1 MIIGIYVKSFAK
13 AQYLAQLLTL
23 KNPANSVTKLG
34 RSVLNSTIDLTPHQI
49 DAALFA
55 FQNPLSKGAILA
67 DEVGLGKTIE
77 AGLVIS
83 QLWAENKRKILCITP
98 ASIRKQWQGEL
109 SDKFFIDS
117 FILDTKTYK
126 QCQKEGN
133 ELPFNQKDKVVICS
147 YQYARRMERDIALVD
162 WDLVVIDEAHRLRN
176 VYRSDNKIARSIKKS
191 TAQRKKLLLTATP
204 LQNSLLELYG
214 LVSFVDERIFGN
226 LESFKAQFIQHS
238 DVFDDIPVLSDDAK
252 TTAQMR
258 AERLFNDLKQRIAPI
273 AHRTLRRQVQQY
285 VRYTKRS
292 SITIDFTPSDKEL
305 ELYEKVSEYLRKP
318 SFGVSAS
325 NSALL
330 MLVIRKI
337 LASSSFA
344 ISDTLGKLIER
355 LKKVRETQ
363 YPEPDVNLA
372 EDFESLEEL
381 QDDWAEAGDPQAG
394 CVYPFPKSSKGL
406 SLKDKVRFR
415 EMITDEINQLEDYR
429 KLAKSITEN
438 AKGNALL
445 QGIELAFSQA
455 KQLGSPRK
463 VLVFTESR
471 RTQQYLKE
479 LLDKNGFADCTLT
492 LNGTN
497 TDPASKALLK
507 QWKERHQTDGKIT
520 GIVSADTRA
529 AILEEFKDRAQI
541 LLATE
546 SGAEGLNM
554 QFCNV
559 VVNYDLPWNPQ
570 RIEQRIGR
578 CHRYGQNYDVVV
590 INFLNTANAAD
601 KRVLELLKNKLNL
614 FDGVFGSS
622 DPVLGALESGVD
634 IEKAIADIFQKCR
647 TEQEIQQAF
656 DNLQTQLSD
665 TIAQA
670 TSQTKSKIFDNFDE
684 DVQKRIKGLDKALG
698 DLTQYESYM
707 LAFLQA
713 VLGKSF
719 SYDPNTHSVF
729 ITTPK
734 LPFWQKGWSGT
745 YSLKQS
751 LVSTRPLHL
760 NLPMMQALL
769 QYVLQQKPQ
778 EEQITFDYT
787 HSGKNLAMVKHL
799 VGKSGY
805 LRLVKMT
812 VSALDTTEYLL
823 FSMCTDSG
831 KDLTPEYAQKL
842 FKTLPVAAEPIQIGD
857 KPRRHLLDTCE
868 SRKKQILD
876 QISQENSQYF
886 DAEMDKLD
894 QWADDLKNDLER
906 EIKDL
911 DKEIK
916 ALKKLNRETTALQ
929 EKLSLGRQQKEKED
943 LRRQKRAR
951 LFDEQDEISRR
962 KDHILDDLQQRLQN
976 NVTEQEIFTI
986 GWKVI

>member
-1 MIIGIYVKSFAK
+1 MKSFIQ

-23 KNPANSVTKLG
+23 KNPANSVSKLG

-55 FQNPLSKGAILA
+55 FRNPLSKGAILA

-109 SDKFFIDS
+109 IDKFFIDS

-126 QCQKEGN
+126 QSQRKGN

-176 VYRSDNKIARSIKKS
+176 VYRSDNKIARSIQKS
-191 TAQRKKLLLTATP
+191 TAKRKKLLLTATP

-238 DVFDDIPVLSDDAK
+238 DVFDEIPVLSDDVK
-252 TTAQMR
+252 TAAQMR

-292 SITIDFTPSDKEL
+292 SITIDFTPSEEEL
-305 ELYEKVSEYLRKP
+305 ELYEKVSEYLRNP
-318 SFGVSAS
+318 SFGVSSS
-325 NSALL
+325 NNALL

-381 QDDWAEAGDPQAG
+381 QDDWAEAGDSQAG
-394 CVYPFPKSSKGL
+394 CVYPFPNSSKML
-406 SLKDKVRFR
+406 TFKDKVRCR
-415 EMITDEINQLEDYR
+415 EMISDEIKQLEDYR

-455 KQLGSPRK
+455 KQLGSPCK

-479 LLDKNGFADCTLT
+479 LLDQNGFADCTLT

-497 TDPASKALLK
+497 TEPASKALLK

-578 CHRYGQNYDVVV
+578 CHRYGQKYDVVV

-601 KRVLELLKNKLNL
+601 QRVLELLKNKLNL

-684 DVQKRIKGLDKALG
+684 DVQKRIKGLDKALD

-713 VLGKSF
+713 VLGNSF
-719 SYDPNTHSVF
+719 SYDKSTHSVF

-734 LPFWQKGWSGT
+734 LPFWQKEWNGT

-769 QYVLQQKPQ
+769 QYVLRQKPQ

-787 HSGKNLAMVKHL
+787 HSGKNLAMIKQL

-842 FKTLPVAAEPIQIGD
+842 FQTLPVAAEPIQIGD
-857 KPRRHLLDTCE
+857 KPRHRLLDACDG
-868 SRKKQILD
+868 SKKQILD

-916 ALKKLNRETTALQ
+916 ALKKQNRETTALQ
-929 EKLSLGRQQKEKED
+929 DKLVLGRKQKEKED

-962 KDHILDDLQQRLQN
+962 KDHILDDLQQHLQN

-986 GWKVI
+986 GWKVV

>member
-1 MIIGIYVKSFAK
+1 MKSFAK

-176 VYRSDNKIARSIKKS
+176 VYRSDNKIARSIQKS
-191 TAQRKKLLLTATP
+191 TAKRKKLLLTATP

-292 SITIDFTPSDKEL
+292 SITIDFTPSDDEL

-318 SFGVSAS
+318 SFGVSSS
-325 NSALL
+325 NNALL

-394 CVYPFPKSSKGL
+394 CVYPLPKSSKEL
-406 SLKDKVRFR
+406 SLKDKVHFR
-415 EMITDEINQLEDYR
+415 EMITDEIKQLEDYR

-734 LPFWQKGWSGT
+734 LPFWQKEWSGT

-778 EEQITFDYT
+778 EEQITFDYS
-787 HSGKNLAMVKHL
+787 HSGKNLAMIKHL

-823 FSMCTDSG
+823 FSMCTDTG

-857 KPRRHLLDTCE
+857 NPRHHLLDACE
-868 SRKKQILD
+868 SRKKQVLD

-911 DKEIK
+911 DKEIR
-916 ALKKLNRETTALQ
+916 ALKKLNRDTTILQ
-929 EKLSLGRQQKEKED
+929 EKLALGRQQKEKED

-962 KDHILDDLQQRLQN
+962 KDHLLDDLQQRLQN

>member
-1 MIIGIYVKSFAK
+1 MKSFAK

-176 VYRSDNKIARSIKKS
+176 VYRSDNKIARSIQKS

-252 TTAQMR
+252 TTAQIR
-258 AERLFNDLKQRIAPI
+258 AERLFNALKQRIAPI

-305 ELYEKVSEYLRKP
+305 ELYEKVSEYLRNP

-394 CVYPFPKSSKGL
+394 CVYPLPKSSKEL
-406 SLKDKVRFR
+406 SLKDKVHFR
-415 EMITDEINQLEDYR
+415 EMITDEIKQLEDYR

-520 GIVSADTRA
+520 GIISADTRA
-529 AILEEFKDRAQI
+529 AILEEFKERAQI

-734 LPFWQKGWSGT
+734 LPFWQKEWSGT

-787 HSGKNLAMVKHL
+787 HSGKNLAMIKHL

-857 KPRRHLLDTCE
+857 NPRHHLLDACE
-868 SRKKQILD
+868 SRKKQVLD

-916 ALKKLNRETTALQ
+916 ALKKLNRETSALQ
-929 EKLSLGRQQKEKED
+929 EKLALGRQQKEKED

>member
-1 MIIGIYVKSFAK
+1 MKSFAK

-126 QCQKEGN
+126 QCQKEAN

-176 VYRSDNKIARSIKKS
+176 VYRSDNKIARSIQKS

-238 DVFDDIPVLSDDAK
+238 DVFDEIPVFSDDVK
-252 TTAQMR
+252 TAAQMR

-305 ELYEKVSEYLRKP
+305 ELYEKVSEYLRNP

-394 CVYPFPKSSKGL
+394 CVYPLPKSSKEL
-406 SLKDKVRFR
+406 SLKDKVHFR
-415 EMITDEINQLEDYR
+415 EMITDEIKHLEDYR

-529 AILEEFKDRAQI
+529 AILEEFKERAQI

-734 LPFWQKGWSGT
+734 LPFWQKEWSGT

-857 KPRRHLLDTCE
+857 NPRHHLLDACE
-868 SRKKQILD
+868 SRKKQVLD

-916 ALKKLNRETTALQ
+916 ALKKLNRETSALQ
-929 EKLSLGRQQKEKED
+929 EKLALGRQQKEKED

-986 GWKVI
+986 GWKVV

>member
-126 QCQKEGN
+126 QCQKEAN

-176 VYRSDNKIARSIKKS
+176 VYRSDNKIARSIQKS

-238 DVFDDIPVLSDDAK
+238 DVFDEIPVFSDDVK
-252 TTAQMR
+252 TAAQMR

-305 ELYEKVSEYLRKP
+305 ELYEKVSEYLRNP

-355 LKKVRETQ
+355 LKKVRKTQ

-394 CVYPFPKSSKGL
+394 CVYPLPKSSKEL
-406 SLKDKVRFR
+406 SLKDKVHFR
-415 EMITDEINQLEDYR
+415 EMITDEIKHLEDYR

-529 AILEEFKDRAQI
+529 AILEEFKERAQI

-734 LPFWQKGWSGT
+734 LPFWQKEWSGT

-857 KPRRHLLDTCE
+857 NPRHHLLDACE
-868 SRKKQILD
+868 SRKKQVLD

-916 ALKKLNRETTALQ
+916 ALKKLNRETSALQ
-929 EKLSLGRQQKEKED
+929 EKLALGRQQKEKED

>member
-176 VYRSDNKIARSIKKS
+176 VYRSDNKIARSIQKS
-191 TAQRKKLLLTATP
+191 TAKRKKLLLTATP

-238 DVFDDIPVLSDDAK
+238 DIFDAIPVLSDDVK
-252 TTAQMR
+252 TAAQIR
-258 AERLFNDLKQRIAPI
+258 AERLFNALKQRIAPI

-292 SITIDFTPSDKEL
+292 SITIDFTPSEEEL
-305 ELYEKVSEYLRKP
+305 ELYEKVSEYLRNP
-318 SFGVSAS
+318 SFGVSSS
-325 NSALL
+325 NNALL

-355 LKKVRETQ
+355 LKKMRETQ
-363 YPEPDVNLA
+363 YPEPDVNLT

-381 QDDWAEAGDPQAG
+381 QDDWAEAGDSQAG
-394 CVYPFPKSSKGL
+394 CVYPFPKSSKML
-406 SLKDKVRFR
+406 TFKDKVRFR
-415 EMITDEINQLEDYR
+415 EMITDEIKQLEDYR

-445 QGIELAFSQA
+445 QGIDKAFSQA

-497 TDPASKALLK
+497 TDPTSKALLK

-601 KRVLELLKNKLNL
+601 QRVLELLKDKLNL

-647 TEQEIQQAF
+647 TEREIQQAF

-670 TSQTKSKIFDNFDE
+670 TNQAKSKIFDNFDE

-719 SYDPNTHSVF
+719 SYDKNTQSVF

-734 LPFWQKGWSGT
+734 LPFWQKEWSGT

-769 QYVLQQKPQ
+769 QYALQQKPQ

-857 KPRRHLLDTCE
+857 KPRHHLLDACE
-868 SRKKQILD
+868 SRKKQVLD

-916 ALKKLNRETTALQ
+916 ALKKLNRDTTILQ
-929 EKLSLGRQQKEKED
+929 EKLALGRQQKEKED

>member
-1 MIIGIYVKSFAK
+1 MKSFIQ
-13 AQYLAQLLTL
+13 AQYLAQLLAL
-23 KNPANSVTKLG
+23 KNPANSVSKLG

-55 FQNPLSKGAILA
+55 FRNPLSKGAILA

-109 SDKFFIDS
+109 IDKFFIDS

-126 QCQKEGN
+126 QSQRKGN

-176 VYRSDNKIARSIKKS
+176 VYRSDNKIARSIQKS
-191 TAQRKKLLLTATP
+191 TAKRKKLLLTATP

-238 DVFDDIPVLSDDAK
+238 DVFDEIPVLSDDVK
-252 TTAQMR
+252 TAAQMR

-292 SITIDFTPSDKEL
+292 SITIDFTPSEEEL
-305 ELYEKVSEYLRKP
+305 ELYEKVSEYLRNP
-318 SFGVSAS
+318 SFGVSSS
-325 NSALL
+325 NNALL

-381 QDDWAEAGDPQAG
+381 QDDWAEAGDSQAG
-394 CVYPFPKSSKGL
+394 CVYPFPNSSKML
-406 SLKDKVRFR
+406 TFKDKVRCR
-415 EMITDEINQLEDYR
+415 EMISDEIKQLEDYR

-455 KQLGSPRK
+455 KQLGSPCK

-497 TDPASKALLK
+497 TEPASKALLK

-578 CHRYGQNYDVVV
+578 CHRYGQKYDVVV

-601 KRVLELLKNKLNL
+601 QRVLELLKDKLNL

-670 TSQTKSKIFDNFDE
+670 TNQTKSKIFDNFDE
-684 DVQKRIKGLDKALG
+684 DVQKRIKGLDKALD

-719 SYDPNTHSVF
+719 SYDKNIHSVF

-734 LPFWQKGWSGT
+734 LPFWQKEWSGT
-745 YSLKQS
+745 YTLKQS

-769 QYVLQQKPQ
+769 QFVLQQKPQ

-805 LRLVKMT
+805 LRLVKMA
-812 VSALDTTEYLL
+812 VSALDTTEYLI
-823 FSMCTDSG
+823 FSMCTDNG
-831 KDLTPEYAQKL
+831 EDLTPEYAQKL

-857 KPRRHLLDTCE
+857 KPRHHLLDVCE
-868 SRKKQILD
+868 NRKKQILD
-876 QISQENSQYF
+876 QISKENSQYF

-894 QWADDLKNDLER
+894 NWADDLKNDLER

-916 ALKKLNRETTALQ
+916 ALKKQNRETTALQ
-929 EKLSLGRQQKEKED
+929 DKLALGRKQKEKED

-962 KDHILDDLQQRLQN
+962 KDHILDDLQQHLQN

-986 GWKVI
+986 GWKVV

>member
-1 MIIGIYVKSFAK
+1 MFFVKSFAQ
-13 AQYLAQLLTL
+13 AQYFAQLLTL
-23 KNPANSVTKLG
+23 QNPANSVSKLG

-55 FQNPLSKGAILA
+55 FKNPLSKGAILA

-133 ELPFNQKDKVVICS
+133 EFPFNQKNKVVICS
-147 YQYARRMERDIALVD
+147 YQYARRMEKEVALTD

-176 VYRSDNKIARSIKKS
+176 VYRSDNKIARSIQVS

-214 LVSFVDERIFGN
+214 LVSFVDDRIFGN
-226 LESFKAQFIQHS
+226 LESFKSQFIQHS
-238 DVFDDIPVLSDDAK
+238 EVFDSFPMLPEGDK
-252 TTAQMR
+252 TAAESR
-258 AERLFNDLKQRIAPI
+258 AERLFNDLKQRISPI

-292 SITIDFTPSDKEL
+292 SLTIDFTPSKEEL
-305 ELYEKVSEYLRKP
+305 SLYEKVSEYLRNP

-325 NSALL
+325 NNALL

-344 ISDTLGKLIER
+344 ISDTLGKLVER

-372 EDFESLEEL
+372 SDFDSLEDMR
-381 QDDWAEAGDPQAG
+381 DDWAEAGDSQEG
-394 CVYPFPKSSKGL
+394 CLYPFPKSSHTL
-406 SLKDKVRFR
+406 TLKEKAHFR
-415 EMITDEINQLEDYR
+415 ELITNEIKQLEDYR
-429 KLAKSITEN
+429 KLAQSITEN
-438 AKGNALL
+438 AKGKALL
-445 QGIELAFSQA
+445 RGIEQAFAQA

-463 VLVFTESR
+463 ILVFTESC

-479 LLDKNGFADCTLT
+479 LLDKNGFSKCTLT

-507 QWKERHQTDGKIT
+507 KWKERHQTDGKIT
-520 GIVSADTRA
+520 GIASADTRA
-529 AILEEFKDRAQI
+529 AILEEFKEHAEI

-554 QFCNV
+554 QFCNA

-570 RIEQRIGR
+570 RVEQRIGR
-578 CHRYGQNYDVVV
+578 CHRYGQKYDVVV

-601 KRVLELLKNKLNL
+601 QRVLELLKNKLNL

-647 TEQEIQQAF
+647 TEREIQQAF
-656 DNLQTQLSD
+656 DNLQAQLSD

-670 TSQTKSKIFDNFDE
+670 TNQAKSKIFDNFDE
-684 DVQKRIKGLDKALG
+684 DVQRRIKGLDKSLA
-698 DLTQYESYM
+698 DLTQYEEYM
-707 LAFLQA
+707 LSFLQA
-713 VLGKSF
+713 SLGKSF
-719 SYDPNTHSVF
+719 SYDKNTHSVF

-734 LPFWQKGWSGT
+734 LPFWQKEWSGT

-751 LVSTRPLHL
+751 LVATRPLHL
-760 NLPMMQALL
+760 NLPMMQTLL
-769 QYVLQQKPQ
+769 QYVLARKPQ

-787 HSGKNLAMVKHL
+787 HSGKNLAMIKHL

-805 LRLVKMT
+805 LRVTKMT
-812 VSALDTTEYLL
+812 VSALDTTEYLI
-823 FSMCTDSG
+823 FSMYTDEG
-831 KDLTPEYAQKL
+831 KALSPEYAQKL
-842 FKTLPVAAEPIQIGD
+842 FKTLPVEAEPIQIGD
-857 KPRRHLLDTCE
+857 KIRHQLVENAET
-868 SRKKQILD
+868 RKKQILE

-916 ALKKLNRETTALQ
+916 ALKKQNRETTSLQ
-929 EKLSLGRQQKEKED
+929 EKLSLGHQQKEKED

-951 LFDEQDEISRR
+951 LYEEQDEISHR
-962 KDHILDDLQQRLQN
+962 KDRILDDLQQRLQN
-976 NVTEQEIFTI
+976 DVTEQELFTI
-986 GWKVI
+986 GWKVV

>member
-1 MIIGIYVKSFAK
+1 MKSFIQ

-23 KNPANSVTKLG
+23 KNPANSVSKLG

-55 FQNPLSKGAILA
+55 FRNPLSKGAILA

-109 SDKFFIDS
+109 IDKFFIDS

-126 QCQKEGN
+126 QSQRKGN

-176 VYRSDNKIARSIKKS
+176 VYRSDNKIARSIQKS
-191 TAQRKKLLLTATP
+191 TAKRKKLLLTATP

-238 DVFDDIPVLSDDAK
+238 DVFDEIPVLSDDVK
-252 TTAQMR
+252 TAAQMR

-292 SITIDFTPSDKEL
+292 SITIDFTPSEEEL
-305 ELYEKVSEYLRKP
+305 ELYEKVSEYLRNP
-318 SFGVSAS
+318 SFGVSSS
-325 NSALL
+325 NNALL

-381 QDDWAEAGDPQAG
+381 QDDWAEAGDSQAG
-394 CVYPFPKSSKGL
+394 CVYPFPNSSKML
-406 SLKDKVRFR
+406 TFKDKVRCR
-415 EMITDEINQLEDYR
+415 EMISDEIKQLEDYR

-455 KQLGSPRK
+455 KQLGSPCK

-497 TDPASKALLK
+497 TEPASKALLK

-578 CHRYGQNYDVVV
+578 CHRYGQKYDVVV

-601 KRVLELLKNKLNL
+601 QRVLELLKDKLNL

-670 TSQTKSKIFDNFDE
+670 TNQTKSKIFDNFDE
-684 DVQKRIKGLDKALG
+684 DVQKRIKGLDKALD

-719 SYDPNTHSVF
+719 SYDKNIHSVF

-734 LPFWQKGWSGT
+734 LPFWQKEWSGT
-745 YSLKQS
+745 YTLKQS

-769 QYVLQQKPQ
+769 QFVLQQKPQ

-805 LRLVKMT
+805 LRLVKMA
-812 VSALDTTEYLL
+812 VSALDTTEYLI
-823 FSMCTDSG
+823 FSMCTDNG
-831 KDLTPEYAQKL
+831 EDLTPEYAQKL

-857 KPRRHLLDTCE
+857 KPRHHLLDVCE
-868 SRKKQILD
+868 NRKKQILD
-876 QISQENSQYF
+876 QISKENSQYF

-894 QWADDLKNDLER
+894 NWADDLKNDLER

-916 ALKKLNRETTALQ
+916 ALKKQNRETTALQ
-929 EKLSLGRQQKEKED
+929 DKLALGRKQKEKED

-962 KDHILDDLQQRLQN
+962 KDHILDDLQQHLQN

-986 GWKVI
+986 GWKVV

>member
-1 MIIGIYVKSFAK
+1 MKSFAK

-176 VYRSDNKIARSIKKS
+176 VYRSDNKIARSIQKS

-252 TTAQMR
+252 TTAQIR
-258 AERLFNDLKQRIAPI
+258 AERLFKALKQRIAPI

-292 SITIDFTPSDKEL
+292 SITIDFTPSDDEL
-305 ELYEKVSEYLRKP
+305 ELYEKVSEYLRNP
-318 SFGVSAS
+318 SFGLSAS

-406 SLKDKVRFR
+406 SLKEKVHVR
-415 EMITDEINQLEDYR
+415 EMITDEIKQLEDYR

-445 QGIELAFSQA
+445 QGIELAFAQA

-601 KRVLELLKNKLNL
+601 KRVLELLKDKLNL

-684 DVQKRIKGLDKALG
+684 DVQKRIKGLDKALE

-707 LAFLQA
+707 LAFLQE

-734 LPFWQKGWSGT
+734 LPFWQKEWSGT
-745 YSLKQS
+745 YSLKES

-787 HSGKNLAMVKHL
+787 HSGKNLAMIKHL

-812 VSALDTTEYLL
+812 VSALDTTEHLL
-823 FSMCTDSG
+823 FSMCTDTG

-857 KPRRHLLDTCE
+857 NPRHHLLDACE

-886 DAEMDKLD
+886 DAEMEKLD

-929 EKLSLGRQQKEKED
+929 EKLALGRQQKEKED

-976 NVTEQEIFTI
+976 NITEQEIFTI

>member
-1 MIIGIYVKSFAK
+1 MKSFAK

-176 VYRSDNKIARSIKKS
+176 VYRSDNKIARSIQKS

-292 SITIDFTPSDKEL
+292 SITIDFTPSDDEL

-318 SFGVSAS
+318 SFGVSSS
-325 NSALL
+325 NNALL

-406 SLKDKVRFR
+406 SLKEKVHVR

-734 LPFWQKGWSGT
+734 LPFWQKEWSGT

-857 KPRRHLLDTCE
+857 NPRHYLLDACE
-868 SRKKQILD
+868 SRKKQVLD

-976 NVTEQEIFTI
+976 NVTEQEIFII

>member
-1 MIIGIYVKSFAK
+1 MIIGVFVKSFAQ

-83 QLWAENKRKILCITP
+83 QLWAENKHKILCITP

-126 QCQKEGN
+126 QCQKEGTD
-133 ELPFNQKDKVVICS
+133 LPFNQKDKVVICS

-176 VYRSDNKIARSIKKS
+176 VYRSDNKIARSIQKS

-238 DVFDDIPVLSDDAK
+238 DVFDELPVLSDDAK
-252 TTAQMR
+252 TTAQIR

-292 SITIDFTPSDKEL
+292 SITIDFTPSEKEL
-305 ELYEKVSEYLRKP
+305 ELYEKVSEYLRNP
-318 SFGVSAS
+318 SFGVSSS
-325 NSALL
+325 NNALL

-363 YPEPDVNLA
+363 YPEPEINLA

-406 SLKDKVRFR
+406 LLKDKIRFR
-415 EMITDEINQLEDYR
+415 EMITDEIKQLEEYR

-445 QGIELAFSQA
+445 QGIDLAFAQA

-479 LLDKNGFADCTLT
+479 LLDKNGFADCMLT

-507 QWKERHQTDGKIT
+507 QWKERHKTDGKIT

-559 VVNYDLPWNPQ
+559 MVNYDLPWNPQ

-670 TSQTKSKIFDNFDE
+670 TNQTKSKIFDNFDE
-684 DVQKRIKGLDKALG
+684 DVQKRIKGLDKALD

-707 LAFLQA
+707 LTFLHA
-713 VLGKSF
+713 VLGKFF
-719 SYDPNTHSVF
+719 SYDKNTHSVF

-734 LPFWQKGWSGT
+734 LPFWQKEWSGT

-769 QYVLQQKPQ
+769 QYVFQQKPQ

-812 VSALDTTEYLL
+812 VSALDTTEYLI
-823 FSMCTDSG
+823 FSMCMDSG

-842 FKTLPVAAEPIQIGD
+842 FKTLLVAAEPIQIGD
-857 KPRRHLLDTCE
+857 KPRHHLLDACE

-876 QISQENSQYF
+876 QISKENSQYF
-886 DAEMDKLD
+886 DSEMNKLD

-929 EKLSLGRQQKEKED
+929 DKLALGRKQKEKED

-951 LFDEQDEISRR
+951 LYDEQDEISHR
-962 KDHILDDLQQRLQN
+962 KDRILDDLQQRLHNQ
-976 NVTEQEIFTI
+976 VTEQEIFTI

>member
-1 MIIGIYVKSFAK
+1 MKSFAQ
-13 AQYLAQLLTL
+13 AQYFAQLLTL
-23 KNPANSVTKLG
+23 QNPANSVSKLG

-55 FQNPLSKGAILA
+55 FKNPLSKGAILA

-133 ELPFNQKDKVVICS
+133 EFPFNQKNKVVICS
-147 YQYARRMERDIALVD
+147 YQYARRMEKEVALTD

-176 VYRSDNKIARSIKKS
+176 VYRSDNKIARSIQAS

-214 LVSFVDERIFGN
+214 LVSFVDDRIFGN
-226 LESFKAQFIQHS
+226 LESFKSQFIQHS
-238 DVFDDIPVLSDDAK
+238 EVFDSFPMLPEGDK
-252 TTAQMR
+252 TAAASR
-258 AERLFNDLKQRIAPI
+258 AERLFNDLKQRISPI

-292 SITIDFTPSDKEL
+292 SLTIDFTPSKEEL
-305 ELYEKVSEYLRKP
+305 SLYEKVSEYLRNP

-325 NSALL
+325 NNALL

-344 ISDTLGKLIER
+344 IADTLGKLVER

-372 EDFESLEEL
+372 SDFDSLEDMR
-381 QDDWAEAGDPQAG
+381 DDWAEAGDPQEG
-394 CVYPFPKSSKGL
+394 CVYPFPKSSQTL
-406 SLKDKVRFR
+406 TLKEKAHFR
-415 EMITDEINQLEDYR
+415 ELITNEIKQLEDYR
-429 KLAKSITEN
+429 KLAQSITEN
-438 AKGNALL
+438 AKGKALL
-445 QGIELAFSQA
+445 RGIEQAFAQA

-463 VLVFTESR
+463 ILVFTESC

-479 LLDKNGFADCTLT
+479 LLDKNGFFKCTLT

-497 TDPASKALLK
+497 TDPASKTLLK
-507 QWKERHQTDGKIT
+507 KWKERHQTDGKIT
-520 GIVSADTRA
+520 GIASADTRA
-529 AILEEFKDRAQI
+529 AILEEFKERAEI

-570 RIEQRIGR
+570 RVEQRIGR
-578 CHRYGQNYDVVV
+578 CHRYGQKYDVVV

-601 KRVLELLKNKLNL
+601 QRVLELLKNKLNL

-622 DPVLGALESGVD
+622 DPVLGVLESGVD

-647 TEQEIQQAF
+647 TEREIQQAF
-656 DNLQTQLSD
+656 DNLQAQLSD

-670 TSQTKSKIFDNFDE
+670 TNQAKSKIFDNFDE
-684 DVQKRIKGLDKALG
+684 DVQRRIKGLDKSLA
-698 DLTQYESYM
+698 DLTQYEEYM
-707 LAFLQA
+707 LSFLQA
-713 VLGKSF
+713 SLGKSF
-719 SYDPNTHSVF
+719 SYDKNTHSVF

-734 LPFWQKGWSGT
+734 LPFWQKEWSGT

-751 LVSTRPLHL
+751 LVTTRPLHL
-760 NLPMMQALL
+760 NLPMMQTLL
-769 QYVLQQKPQ
+769 RYVLENKPQ

-787 HSGKNLAMVKHL
+787 HSGKNLAMIKHL

-805 LRLVKMT
+805 LRVIKMT
-812 VSALDTTEYLL
+812 VSALDTTEYLI
-823 FSMCTDSG
+823 FSMYTDEG
-831 KDLTPEYAQKL
+831 KALSPEYAQKL
-842 FKTLPVAAEPIQIGD
+842 FKTLPVEAEPIQIGD
-857 KPRRHLLDTCE
+857 KIRHQLVE
-868 SRKKQILD
+868 SAETRKKQILE

-916 ALKKLNRETTALQ
+916 ALKKQNRETTSLQ

-951 LFDEQDEISRR
+951 LYEEQDEISRR

-976 NVTEQEIFTI
+976 DITEQEIFTI

>member
-1 MIIGIYVKSFAK
+1 MKSFAK

-126 QCQKEGN
+126 QSQSKGN

-176 VYRSDNKIARSIKKS
+176 VYRSDNKIARSIQKS
-191 TAQRKKLLLTATP
+191 TAKRKKLLLTATP

-214 LVSFVDERIFGN
+214 QVSFVDERIFGN

-238 DVFDDIPVLSDDAK
+238 DVFDEIPVLSDDVK
-252 TTAQMR
+252 TAAQMR

-292 SITIDFTPSDKEL
+292 SITIDFTPSEEEL
-305 ELYEKVSEYLRKP
+305 ELYEKVSEYLRNP
-318 SFGVSAS
+318 SFGVSSS
-325 NSALL
+325 NNALL

-381 QDDWAEAGDPQAG
+381 QDDWAEAGDSQAG
-394 CVYPFPKSSKGL
+394 CVYPFPNSSKML
-406 SLKDKVRFR
+406 TFKDKVRCR
-415 EMITDEINQLEDYR
+415 EMISDEIKQLEDYR

-455 KQLGSPRK
+455 KQLGSPCK

-479 LLDKNGFADCTLT
+479 LLDQNGLADCTLT

-497 TDPASKALLK
+497 TEPASKALLK
-507 QWKERHQTDGKIT
+507 QWRERHQTDGKIT

-601 KRVLELLKNKLNL
+601 KRVLELLKDKLNL

-670 TSQTKSKIFDNFDE
+670 TNQTKSKIFDNFDE
-684 DVQKRIKGLDKALG
+684 DVQKRIKGLDKALD

-713 VLGKSF
+713 VMGKSF
-719 SYDPNTHSVF
+719 SYDKSTHSVF

-734 LPFWQKGWSGT
+734 LPFWQKEWSGT
-745 YSLKQS
+745 YTLKQS

-857 KPRRHLLDTCE
+857 KPRHHLLDVCE
-868 SRKKQILD
+868 NHKKQILD
-876 QISQENSQYF
+876 QISKENSQYF

-916 ALKKLNRETTALQ
+916 ALKKQNRETTSLQ
-929 EKLSLGRQQKEKED
+929 DKLALGRKQKEKED
-943 LRRQKRAR
+943 LRCKKRER
-951 LFDEQDEISRR
+951 LYEEQDEISQR
-962 KDHILDDLQQRLQN
+962 KDRILDDLQQRLYN
-976 NVTEQEIFTI
+976 HVTEQEIFTI

>member
-1 MIIGIYVKSFAK
+1 MKSFAQ
-13 AQYLAQLLTL
+13 AQYFAQLLTL
-23 KNPANSVTKLG
+23 QNPANSVSKLG

-49 DAALFA
+49 DAALFV
-55 FQNPLSKGAILA
+55 FKNPLSKGAILA

-126 QCQKEGN
+126 QCQKEDN
-133 ELPFNQKDKVVICS
+133 EFPFNQKNKVVICS
-147 YQYARRMERDIALVD
+147 YQYARRMEKEVALTD

-176 VYRSDNKIARSIKKS
+176 VYRSDNKIARSIQAS

-214 LVSFVDERIFGN
+214 LVSFVDDRIFGN
-226 LESFKAQFIQHS
+226 LESFKSQFIQHS
-238 DVFDDIPVLSDDAK
+238 EVFDSFPMLPEGDK
-252 TTAQMR
+252 TAAASR
-258 AERLFNDLKQRIAPI
+258 AERLFNDLKQRISPI

-292 SITIDFTPSDKEL
+292 SLTIDFTPSKEEL
-305 ELYEKVSEYLRKP
+305 SLYEKVSEYLRNP

-325 NSALL
+325 NNALL

-344 ISDTLGKLIER
+344 ISDTLGKLVER

-372 EDFESLEEL
+372 SDFDSLEDMR
-381 QDDWAEAGDPQAG
+381 DDWAEAGDPQEG
-394 CVYPFPKSSKGL
+394 CLYPFPKSSHTL
-406 SLKDKVRFR
+406 TLKEKAHFR
-415 EMITDEINQLEDYR
+415 ELITKEIKQLEDYR
-429 KLAKSITEN
+429 KLAQSITEN

-445 QGIELAFSQA
+445 RGIEQAFAQA

-463 VLVFTESR
+463 ILVFTESC

-479 LLDKNGFADCTLT
+479 LLDKNGFSQCTLT

-529 AILEEFKDRAQI
+529 AILEEFKERAEI

-570 RIEQRIGR
+570 RVEQRIGR
-578 CHRYGQNYDVVV
+578 CHRYGQKYDVVV

-601 KRVLELLKNKLNL
+601 QRVLELLKNKLNL

-647 TEQEIQQAF
+647 TEREIQQAF
-656 DNLQTQLSD
+656 DNLQAQLSD

-670 TSQTKSKIFDNFDE
+670 TNQAKSKIFDNFDE
-684 DVQKRIKGLDKALG
+684 DVQRRIKGLDKSLA
-698 DLTQYESYM
+698 DLTQYEEYM
-707 LAFLQA
+707 LSFLQA
-713 VLGKSF
+713 SLGKSF
-719 SYDPNTHSVF
+719 SYDKNTHSVF

-734 LPFWQKGWSGT
+734 LPFWQKEWSGT

-751 LVSTRPLHL
+751 LVATRPLHL
-760 NLPMMQALL
+760 NLPMMQTLL
-769 QYVLQQKPQ
+769 QYVLARKPQ

-787 HSGKNLAMVKHL
+787 NSGKNLAMIKHL

-805 LRLVKMT
+805 LRVIKVT
-812 VSALDTTEYLL
+812 VSALDTTEYLI
-823 FSMCTDSG
+823 FSMYSDEG
-831 KDLTPEYAQKL
+831 KALTPEYAQKL
-842 FKTLPVAAEPIQIGD
+842 FKTQTVEAEPIQIGD
-857 KPRRHLLDTCE
+857 KIRQQLVE
-868 SRKKQILD
+868 NAEMRKKQILE

-916 ALKKLNRETTALQ
+916 ALKKQNRETTSLQ

-951 LFDEQDEISRR
+951 LYEEQDEISHR
-962 KDHILDDLQQRLQN
+962 KDRILDDLQQRLQN

-986 GWKVI
+986 GWKVV

>member
-1 MIIGIYVKSFAK
+1 MKSLVQAK
-13 AQYLAQLLTL
+13 YLAHLLTL
-23 KNPANSVTKLG
+23 KNPANSVSKLG

-109 SDKFFIDS
+109 SEKFFIDAVL
-117 FILDTKTYK
+117 LDTKTYK
-126 QCQKEGN
+126 QYQKEGN

-162 WDLVVIDEAHRLRN
+162 WDLVIIDEAHRLRN
-176 VYRSDNKIARSIKKS
+176 VYRSDNKIARSIQES
-191 TAQRKKLLLTATP
+191 TAKSKKLLLTATP

-214 LVSFVDERIFGN
+214 LVSFVDDRVFGN
-226 LESFKAQFIQHS
+226 LDSFKAQFIQHS
-238 DVFDDIPVLSDDAK
+238 DAFDDYTEVPTVSFDNQK
-252 TTAQMR
+252 TAAEIR
-258 AERLFNDLKQRIAPI
+258 AERLFKEIKKRIAPI

-285 VRYTKRS
+285 IKYTQRAS
-292 SITIDFTPSDKEL
+292 HTIDFTPSKEEL
-305 ELYEKVSEYLRKP
+305 DLYEKVSEYLRTP

-325 NSALL
+325 NNALL

-344 ISDTLGKLIER
+344 ISDTLGKLVER
-355 LKKVRETQ
+355 LKKVRETH
-363 YPEPDVNLA
+363 YPEPDIEL
-372 EDFESLEEL
+372 EDYEGLEEM
-381 QDDWAEAGDPQAG
+381 QDDWAESGDPQAS
-394 CVYPFPKSSKGL
+394 CIYPLPKPGKEL
-406 SLKDKVRFR
+406 TFKDKAYFHQKIS
-415 EMITDEINQLEDYR
+415 EEIKMLEDYR
-429 KLAKSITEN
+429 KLAQSITEN

-445 QGIELAFSQA
+445 QGIQTAFEQA

-471 RTQQYLKE
+471 RTQQYLQE
-479 LLDKNGFADCTLT
+479 LLANNGLGDKTLT

-497 TDPASKALLK
+497 TDPQSKQLLK
-507 QWKERHQTDGKIT
+507 QWKERHKKDGKIT

-529 AILEEFKDRAQI
+529 AILEEFKDRAEI

-559 VVNYDLPWNPQ
+559 VINYDLPWNPQ
-570 RIEQRIGR
+570 HVEQRIGR
-578 CHRYGQNYDVVV
+578 CHRYGQKHDVVV

-601 KRVLELLKNKLNL
+601 QRVLELLRDKLNL

-634 IEKAIADIFQKCR
+634 IEKSIGEIFQKCR
-647 TEQEIQQAF
+647 TKDEIQHAF
-656 DNLQTQLSD
+656 DELQNQLSE
-665 TIAQA
+665 TIAQ
-670 TSQTKSKIFDNFDE
+670 TQKQVKSKIFDNFDE
-684 DVQKRIKGLDKALG
+684 DVQKRIKGLDSAME
-698 DLTQYESYM
+698 DLNQYESYM
-707 LAFLQA
+707 LAFLRA
-713 VLGKSF
+713 TLGKAF
-719 SYDPNTHSVF
+719 SYDKDTQSIV
-729 ITTPK
+729 ITTPN
-734 LPFWQKGWSGT
+734 LPFWNKDWSGT

-751 LVSTRPLHL
+751 LVSTRPIHL

-769 QYVLQQKPQ
+769 AHATQKTSC
-778 EEQITFDYT
+778 EEQVTFDYT
-787 HSGKNLAMVKHL
+787 HSGKNIAMVKNL
-799 VGKSGY
+799 IGKSGF
-805 LRLVKMT
+805 LKLTKLS
-812 VSALDTTEYLL
+812 VSALDTTEYLV
-823 FSMCTDSG
+823 FSMHTDEG
-831 KDLTPEYAQKL
+831 KELDAEYAEKL
-842 FKTLPVAAEPIQIGD
+842 FKTLSLESQPIQIGD
-857 KPRRHLLDTCE
+857 KTRHVLENSYTN
-868 SRKKQILD
+868 RKTQILD
-876 QISQENSQYF
+876 QLSQENSQYF

-916 ALKKLNRETTALQ
+916 SLKKQARETSILQ
-929 EKLSLGRQQKEKED
+929 TKLELGREQKAKED
-943 LRRQKRAR
+943 LRRKKRAR
-951 LFDEQDEISRR
+951 LFDEQDEISQR
-962 KDHILDDLQQRLQN
+962 KDQILDELQQRLHN
-976 NVTEQEIFTI
+976 NVEETEIFTI
-986 GWKVI
+986 GWKVV

>member
-1 MIIGIYVKSFAK
+1 MKSFAK

-176 VYRSDNKIARSIKKS
+176 VYRSDNKIARSIQKS

-292 SITIDFTPSDKEL
+292 SITIDFTPSDDEL

-394 CVYPFPKSSKGL
+394 CVYPLPKSSKEL
-406 SLKDKVRFR
+406 SLKDKVHFR
-415 EMITDEINQLEDYR
+415 EMITDEIKQLEDYR

-445 QGIELAFSQA
+445 QGIEKAFSQA

-734 LPFWQKGWSGT
+734 LPFWQKEWSGT

-787 HSGKNLAMVKHL
+787 HSGKNLAMIKHL

-831 KDLTPEYAQKL
+831 KDLTPEYAEKL

-857 KPRRHLLDTCE
+857 NPRHHLLDACE
-868 SRKKQILD
+868 SRTKQVLD
-876 QISQENSQYF
+876 QISQENYF

-916 ALKKLNRETTALQ
+916 ALKKLNRETSALQ
-929 EKLSLGRQQKEKED
+929 EKLALGRQQKEKED

>member
-1 MIIGIYVKSFAK
+1 MKSFAK

-176 VYRSDNKIARSIKKS
+176 VYRSDNKIARSIQKS

-292 SITIDFTPSDKEL
+292 SITIDFTPSDDEL

-394 CVYPFPKSSKGL
+394 CVYPLPKSSKEL
-406 SLKDKVRFR
+406 SLKDKVHFR
-415 EMITDEINQLEDYR
+415 EMITDEIKQLEDYR

-445 QGIELAFSQA
+445 QGIEKAFSQA

-734 LPFWQKGWSGT
+734 LPFWQKEWSGT

-787 HSGKNLAMVKHL
+787 HSGKNLAMIKHL

-831 KDLTPEYAQKL
+831 KDLTPEYAEKL

-857 KPRRHLLDTCE
+857 NPRHHLLDACE
-868 SRKKQILD
+868 SRKKQVLD

-916 ALKKLNRETTALQ
+916 ALKKLNRETSALQ
-929 EKLSLGRQQKEKED
+929 EKLALGRQQKEKED